1 MFQSK
6 RVIERF
12 ALADGDAD
20 GGADGDAADAGRQVA
35 VVNSKADAIS
45 NVDGINIAMSRTPS
59 NLFIYSTRVLNQGFF
74 KSVGF
79 FVSSNMPTHSFSQS
93 AS

>member
-20 GGADGDAADAGRQVA
+20 GGTDGDAADAGRQVA

-45 NVDGINIAMSRTPS
+45 NAVGINIAMSRTQT
-59 NLFIYSTRVLNQGFF
+59 NLFITRP
-74 KSVGF
+74 
-79 FVSSNMPTHSFSQS
+79 SS
-93 AS
+93 